1 LSYGED
7 VSQSQPFGRQ
17 IYKVEF
23 DGPQSPAEYAK
34 DGLPPVKGA
43 TINTSRGKMI
53 VLEVKKPAGPFGQTG
68 LILARLAESEG

>member
-1 LSYGED
+1 M
-7 VSQSQPFGRQ
+7 SQSQPFGRH

-23 DGPQSPAEYAK
+23 DGPHSPAEYAK

-53 VLEVKKPAGPFGQTG
+53 VLEVIKPAGPFGQTG
-68 LILARLAESEG
+68 LLRAELVKPEG